1 MRLLHFS
8 DLHLDSHFKWAG
20 PELGRARRQA
30 LRQVLT
36 NICDLARTESVDAL
50 FCGGDLYESERFTPD
65 TVRFVADAFNQL
77 DVPVLLA
84 PGNHDWYG
92 PRSLYAAAAWSSN
105 VHVFTSSYL
114 EAYELTP
121 GFTVWGAAHRA
132 PANTDGFLENFTLD
146 RDGINIALFHGS
158 EQGSMMWEE
167 TGKVPHAP
175 FREQQVPDSG
185 LDHALVGHFHAPRHA
200 TWHTYPGN
208 PDPLTFGEEGNR
220 GPVIVEVTE
229 DGQVDRTTHDVAVSR
244 LHDIDIS
251 LDGIDHS
258 GQVITKVQAA
268 LAPLTGVVRATLNGE
283 VGEDVDVRLEDLQHA
298 GDHLDGFLPRVGEV
312 TAAYDL
318 DELAHE
324 QTVRGQFVRD
334 VRDDASLDD
343 EQRHRVI
350 VTGLRALAGRTDLEV
365 Q

>member
-36 NICDLARTESVDAL
+36 NICDLARTESVDAVL
-50 FCGGDLYESERFTPD
+50 CAGDLYESERFTPD
-65 TVRFVADAFNQL
+65 TVNFVADAFGQL

-92 PRSLYAAAAWSSN
+92 PESLYAAASWSPN

-114 EAYELTP
+114 EAHELSS
-121 GFTVWGAAHRA
+121 GFTIWGAAHRA
-132 PANTDGFLENFTLD
+132 PANTDGFLENFTVD
-146 RDGINIALFHGS
+146 REGINIALFHGS
-158 EQGSMMWEE
+158 EQGSMAWEE
-167 TGKVPHAP
+167 KGKVPHAP
-175 FREQQVPDSG
+175 FREEQVSASG
-185 LDHALVGHFHAPRHA
+185 LHHALVGHFHAPRLA
-200 TWHTYPGN
+200 TWYTYPGN
-208 PDPLTFGEEGNR
+208 PDPLTFGEEGSR
-220 GPVIVEVTE
+220 GPVIVDVDE
-229 DGQVDRTTHDVAVSR
+229 DGQVTRTTYDVAVTR
-244 LHDIDIS
+244 MHDIDIS

-258 GQVITKVQAA
+258 GQVITKVQEAVA
-268 LAPLTGVVRATLNGE
+268 SLSGVVRATLNGE
-283 VGEDVDVRLEDLQHA
+283 VGEDVDVRLEDLHHVA
-298 GDHLDGFLPRVGEV
+298 DHLGGFVPRIGEV
-312 TAAYDL
+312 TTAYDL

-334 VRDDASLDD
+334 VREDASLDD
-343 EQRHRVI
+343 DRRHRVI
-350 VTGLRALAGRTDLEV
+350 VTGLRALSGRTDLEV